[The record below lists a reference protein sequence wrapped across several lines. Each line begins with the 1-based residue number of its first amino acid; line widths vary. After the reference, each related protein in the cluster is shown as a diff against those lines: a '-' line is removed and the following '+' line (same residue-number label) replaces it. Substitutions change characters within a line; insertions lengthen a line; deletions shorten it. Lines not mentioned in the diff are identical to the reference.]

1 MAMFRELRTK
11 LGLRKPY
18 PGRYVTV
25 GRKTYGVDVANVF
38 QATAEAPVTI
48 GSYCSIAA
56 GVLFIAAGEHPMSLV
71 STYPFGGAARDQTK
85 GPITVGN
92 DVWIGSR
99 AIVLS
104 GVTIGHG
111 AVVGAG
117 SVVTKDVPPYAVV
130 AGNPARLIRY
140 RFEPEVIADLLA
152 IRWWD
157 WTDDEIEAAKPDFQ
171 NSVADFIAK
180 HHSTEGARI
189 TAGSRSSASTR
200 PTASGSSQ

>member
-71 STYPFGGAARDQTK
+71 STYPFAGADRDLTK

-111 AVVGAG
+111 AIVGAG

-130 AGNPARLIRY
+130 AGNPARLIRH

-157 WTDDEIEAAKPDFQ
+157 WSDDKIEAAMPDFH

-180 HHSTEGARI
+180 HQNGTL
-189 TAGSRSSASTR
+189 TR
-200 PTASGSSQ
+200 VV

>member
-1 MAMFRELRTK
+1 MAMFRELRTR

-18 PGRYVTV
+18 PGKHVTV

-38 QATAEAPVTI
+38 QATAEAPVII
-48 GSYCSIAA
+48 GAYCSIAA

-71 STYPFGGAARDQTK
+71 STYPFAGADRDLTK

-117 SVVTKDVPPYAVV
+117 SVVTKDVPPYGIV
-130 AGNPARLIRY
+130 AGNPAKLIRY
-140 RFEPEVIADLLA
+140 RFEPETIAALLG

-157 WTDDEIEAAKPDFQ
+157 WPDSQIEAAMPEFHR
-171 NSVADFIAK
+171 SVSEFVSKYGPARDR
-180 HHSTEGARI
+180 HSAL
-189 TAGSRSSASTR
+189 SA
-200 PTASGSSQ
+200 